1 MITAEE
7 IIQLI
12 KDQYYLCPNIDDNVC
27 YTWWKHE
34 HCETLRSLLYT
45 VTKDPVY
52 IEPLSKLRPNVK
64 DAIEEMLN
72 DPEHHALME
81 RLKYMEDN
89 GI

>member
-1 MITAEE
+1 
-7 IIQLI
+7 
-12 KDQYYLCPNIDDNVC
+12 
-27 YTWWKHE
+27 
-34 HCETLRSLLYT
+34 
-45 VTKDPVY
+45 VY

-72 DPEHHALME
+72 DPEHEALME